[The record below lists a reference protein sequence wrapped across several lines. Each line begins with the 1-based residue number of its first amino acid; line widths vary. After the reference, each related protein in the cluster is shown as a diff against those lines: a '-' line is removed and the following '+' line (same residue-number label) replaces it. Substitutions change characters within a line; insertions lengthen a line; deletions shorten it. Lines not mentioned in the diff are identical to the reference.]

1 MTDSDETT
9 LQRVH
14 EALSTVIDPEIGLDI
29 VTLGLVYEI
38 SVRDGVVDV
47 TFTLTTRGCPMSDPI
62 QAGIVNAIADL
73 PGVTEVNPH
82 LVWEPKWSPELIA
95 EGAL

>member
-1 MTDSDETT
+1 MTDEE
-9 LQRVH
+9 RVY
-14 EALSTVIDPEIGLDI
+14 EALTTVIDPEIGLDI
-29 VTLGLVYEI
+29 VTLGLVYD
-38 SVRDGVVDV
+38 VGVHDGVVDV

-62 QAGIVNAIADL
+62 QAGIVNALAEL

-82 LVWEPKWSPELIA
+82 LVWEPKWHPGLIQ